1 MTTKTL
7 TQADLQHLI
16 GEQVE
21 VSVRLGNTYECEVI
35 DVTEQTLTVSY
46 YSFVKDRLKEID
58 IDLNQIEWVETV

>member
-7 TQADLQHLI
+7 TQSDLQHLV

-21 VSVRLGNTYECEVI
+21 VSVRLSNTYECEVI
-35 DVTEQTLTVSY
+35 DVTETTLTVSY

-58 IDLNQIEWVETV
+58 IDLNQIEWVEIV